1 MNGPAG
7 LTSLLLAFL
16 LLALLLSALLGLL
29 YWQAKRR
36 SKVKAERLE
45 RLLAEIK
52 GEAEKLSG
60 DLSRIERLG
69 KILEDRVFPAV
80 ASMRFEEALKELES
94 LGQIPLGVECE
105 VEAYRST
112 LEAVK
117 ALREACR
124 DAVKAWVMEAV
135 RLHLPQTAKNWR
147 TARHGYS
154 KELDELLA
162 YSMAGLVEA
171 NPQSLLEWFKAGNP
185 AMYDALAKLVDSSE
199 SLEVFF
205 RMVEKTLGE
214 LEYVRAF
221 REKYGEACAASR
233 LRAALE
239 LERRKTMDRIE
250 GLSSR
255 LLKS

>member
-7 LTSLLLAFL
+7 LTIILLACLLL
-16 LLALLLSALLGLL
+16 LLLSVLLGFL

-36 SKVKAERLE
+36 SRVKAERLE
-45 RLLAEIK
+45 RLLTEIRS
-52 GEAEKLSG
+52 EAERLGG
-60 DLSRIERLG
+60 DLSKIEKLG
-69 KILEDRVFPAV
+69 KVLEEKVFPAV
-80 ASMRFEEALKELES
+80 ASMRFEEALKELEEVD
-94 LGQIPLGVECE
+94 QVPLGVECE
-105 VEAYRST
+105 VEAYKSR

-205 RMVEKTLGE
+205 RMIEKTLGE